1 MMRMTRTTTV
11 SSGAMIAKIA
21 TMMTNAMTT
30 AITSMMSA
38 ESMSYLVI
46 RG

>member
-21 TMMTNAMTT
+21 TMLLTMTT